1 MHGRTCVVRVE
12 VKSMGVGCQMEASER
27 ARRREEMHE

>member
-12 VKSMGVGCQMEASER
+12 SESMGVGCQMEASER
-27 ARRREEMHE
+27 LSEATRGDA